1 MDYQKVDG
9 RLAMEYDSAPTD
21 ASKRF
26 AVFVRTR
33 TPLSEDALREL
44 ERMHISKPNPTDS
57 ILTMELST
65 LEVSTLSDRSWVI
78 SIRSSNQLRPLEE

>member
-9 RLAMEYDSAPTD
+9 RLATEYDAAPTD

-44 ERMHISKPNPTDS
+44 ERMQVSRPKPTDS

-65 LEVSTLSDRSWVI
+65 LEVSALSDRSWVI
-78 SIRSSNQLRPLEE
+78 SIRSSHQLRPLEE